1 MSDIAQCAKCGY
13 KIELHTDM
21 LEMFYKSHDC
31 EKTKLQEVI
40 QRVRELHRVIEV
52 GLPDGRFMGA
62 CSGCMEG
69 VDYNNDYTFA
79 DYPCPTIKALDGEV

>member
-1 MSDIAQCAKCGY
+1 MGLNFDDVLEANDAMSEAIG
-13 KIELHTDM
+13 
-21 LEMFYKSHDC
+21 
-31 EKTKLQEVI
+31 
-40 QRVRELHRVIEV
+40 RVRELHKVIEV

-79 DYPCPTIKALDGEV
+79 DYPCPTIKALDGEQ